1 MATDRVSTGAG
12 RGGIGVGSSPPMAPD
27 PAVDVVAERH
37 ERLRERMRRAGGAG
51 VELVAVTKGWGPGAV
66 EAAAACGIAHIGE
79 NYAQECLATLEA
91 ARLDRRPRVHL
102 IGRLQ
107 RNKVRRLAAAIDVWQ
122 TVDRVE
128 LVAEIARRA
137 PGAEVMIQ
145 VNVSG
150 ESTKGG
156 CAPEGVGALAEAA
169 EDAGLRLAGLMGI
182 GPAGPQAE
190 ARPGFRALRR
200 MVDDLGLRHC
210 SMGMSDDLEAAIEE
224 GSTMVRIGRGLFG
237 ERPAAGSI

>member
-1 MATDRVSTGAG
+1 
-12 RGGIGVGSSPPMAPD
+12 MAPHP
-27 PAVDVVAERH
+27 PADLVAERH
-37 ERLRERMRRAGGAG
+37 ERLKERMRAAGGDG

-66 EAAAACGIAHIGE
+66 EAAAACGIGHIGE
-79 NYAQECLATLEA
+79 NYAQECLAKLGA

-107 RNKVRRLAAAIDVWQ
+107 QNKVRRLAAVIDVWQ

-128 LVAEIARRA
+128 LVRKIALEA

-150 ESTKGG
+150 ESTKAG
-156 CAPEGVGALAEAA
+156 CAPEGVRSLAAAA
-169 EDAGLRLAGLMGI
+169 EGAGLRLAGLMGI

-210 SMGMSDDLEAAIEE
+210 SMGMSDDMETAIEE
-224 GSTMVRIGRGLFG
+224 GSTMVRIGRDLFG
-237 ERPAAGSI
+237 ERPVAGSI

>member
-1 MATDRVSTGAG
+1 M
-12 RGGIGVGSSPPMAPD
+12 
-27 PAVDVVAERH
+27 
-37 ERLRERMRRAGGAG
+37 LKERMRAAGGDG

-66 EAAAACGIAHIGE
+66 EAAAACGIGHIGE
-79 NYAQECLATLEA
+79 NYAQECLAKLGA

-107 RNKVRRLAAAIDVWQ
+107 RNKVRRLASVIDVWQ

-128 LVAEIARRA
+128 LVRKIALEA

-150 ESTKGG
+150 ESTKAG
-156 CAPEGVGALAEAA
+156 CAPEEVRSLATAA
-169 EDAGLRLAGLMGI
+169 EGAGLRLAGLMGI

-210 SMGMSDDLEAAIEE
+210 SMGMSDDMETAIEE
-224 GSTMVRIGRGLFG
+224 GSTMVRIGRDLFG

>member
-1 MATDRVSTGAG
+1 M
-12 RGGIGVGSSPPMAPD
+12 
-27 PAVDVVAERH
+27 
-37 ERLRERMRRAGGAG
+37 LKERMRAAGGDG
-51 VELVAVTKGWGPGAV
+51 VELVAVTKGWGPEAV
-66 EAAAACGIAHIGE
+66 EAAAACGIGHIGE
-79 NYAQECLATLEA
+79 NYAQECLAKLEA

-107 RNKVRRLAAAIDVWQ
+107 QNKVRRLAAVIDVWQ

-128 LVAEIARRA
+128 LVRKIALEA

-150 ESTKGG
+150 ESTKAG
-156 CAPEGVGALAEAA
+156 CAPEGVSSLAAAA
-169 EDAGLRLAGLMGI
+169 EGAGLRLAGLMGI

-210 SMGMSDDLEAAIEE
+210 SMGMSDDMETAIEE
-224 GSTMVRIGRGLFG
+224 GSTMVRIGRDLFG

>member
-1 MATDRVSTGAG
+1 
-12 RGGIGVGSSPPMAPD
+12 MAPD
-27 PAVDVVAERH
+27 PPADLVAERH
-37 ERLRERMRRAGGAG
+37 EAVKERIRRAGGDG

-66 EAAAACGIAHIGE
+66 EAAAACGIGHIGE
-79 NYAQECLATLEA
+79 NYAQECLAKLEA

-128 LVAEIARRA
+128 LVRKIALEA

-150 ESTKGG
+150 ENTKAG
-156 CAPEGVGALAEAA
+156 CAPEGVRALAAAA
-169 EDAGLRLAGLMGI
+169 ESAGLTLTGLMGI
-182 GPAGPQAE
+182 GPTGPPAE

-210 SMGMSDDLEAAIEE
+210 SMGMSNDMEAAIEE
-224 GSTMVRIGRGLFG
+224 GSTMVRIGRDLFG

>member
-1 MATDRVSTGAG
+1 
-12 RGGIGVGSSPPMAPD
+12 MAPD
-27 PAVDVVAERH
+27 PPADLVAERH
-37 ERLRERMRRAGGAG
+37 EAVKERIRRAGGGG

-66 EAAAACGIAHIGE
+66 EAATACGIAHIGE
-79 NYAQECLATLEA
+79 NYAQECLAKLGA

-107 RNKVRRLAAAIDVWQ
+107 RNKVRRLAAVIDVWQ

-128 LVAEIARRA
+128 LVRKIALEA

-150 ESTKGG
+150 ESTKAG
-156 CAPEGVGALAEAA
+156 CSPEGVRALAAAA
-169 EDAGLRLAGLMGI
+169 ESAGLTLTGLMGI
-182 GPAGPQAE
+182 GPMGPPAE

-210 SMGMSDDLEAAIEE
+210 SMGMSDDMEAAIEE
-224 GSTMVRIGRGLFG
+224 GSTMVRIGRDLFG

>member
-1 MATDRVSTGAG
+1 
-12 RGGIGVGSSPPMAPD
+12 MAPGP
-27 PAVDVVAERH
+27 PADLVAERH
-37 ERLRERMRRAGGAG
+37 EMLKERMRAAGGDG

-66 EAAAACGIAHIGE
+66 EAAAACGIGHIGE
-79 NYAQECLATLEA
+79 NYAQECLAKLGA

-107 RNKVRRLAAAIDVWQ
+107 QNKVRRLAAVIDVWQ

-128 LVAEIARRA
+128 LVRKIAMEA

-150 ESTKGG
+150 EITKAG
-156 CAPEGVGALAEAA
+156 CAPEEVRPLATAA
-169 EDAGLRLAGLMGI
+169 EGAGLRLSGLMGI

-210 SMGMSDDLEAAIEE
+210 SMGMSDDMETAIEE
-224 GSTMVRIGRGLFG
+224 GSTMVRIGRDLFG
-237 ERPAAGSI
+237 ERPSAGSI

>member
-1 MATDRVSTGAG
+1 
-12 RGGIGVGSSPPMAPD
+12 MAPHP
-27 PAVDVVAERH
+27 PADLVAERH
-37 ERLRERMRRAGGAG
+37 EMLKERMRSAGGDG

-66 EAAAACGIAHIGE
+66 EAAAACGIGHIGE
-79 NYAQECLATLEA
+79 NYAQECLAKLEA
-91 ARLDRRPRVHL
+91 VRLDRRPRVHL

-128 LVAEIARRA
+128 LVRKIALEA

-150 ESTKGG
+150 ESTKAG
-156 CAPEGVGALAEAA
+156 CAPEEVRSLAAAA
-169 EDAGLRLAGLMGI
+169 EGAGLRLAGLMGI
-182 GPAGPQAE
+182 GPAGPPDE

-210 SMGMSDDLEAAIEE
+210 SMGMSDDMETAIEE
-224 GSTMVRIGRGLFG
+224 GSTMVRIGRDLFG
-237 ERPAAGSI
+237 ERPAAGSIGSRAASAH

>member
-1 MATDRVSTGAG
+1 M
-12 RGGIGVGSSPPMAPD
+12 
-27 PAVDVVAERH
+27 
-37 ERLRERMRRAGGAG
+37 LKERMRAAGGDG

-66 EAAAACGIAHIGE
+66 EAAAACGIGHIGE
-79 NYAQECLATLEA
+79 NYAQECLAKLGA

-107 RNKVRRLAAAIDVWQ
+107 QNKVRRLAAVIDVWQ

-128 LVAEIARRA
+128 LVRKIAMEA

-150 ESTKGG
+150 EITKAG
-156 CAPEGVGALAEAA
+156 CAPEEVRPLATAA
-169 EDAGLRLAGLMGI
+169 EGAGLRLSGLMGI

-210 SMGMSDDLEAAIEE
+210 SMGMSDDMETAIEE
-224 GSTMVRIGRGLFG
+224 GSTMVRIGRDLFG
-237 ERPAAGSI
+237 ERPSAGSI